1 MSIYRDDKKL
11 VSTAV
16 KHRVEFEVMG
26 DPAEMKFYKNCY
38 DVIFSRD
45 SLKHSDDKE
54 VLLNKMFRALRP
66 GGKLIMTDYCLGE
79 KDDWGEISE
88 EFEDYADDWDYKL
101 VTLDEQKQLLKNC
114 GFRHVEVFDRTKDYV
129 ELLEGHLES
138 LKKRKDQILLEYREA
153 DLQSICSEWSEKLEH
168 FIGGEQVWGYFTAK
182 KIFC

>member
-1 MSIYRDDKKL
+1 
-11 VSTAV
+11 
-16 KHRVEFEVMG
+16 
-26 DPAEMKFYKNCY
+26 
-38 DVIFSRD
+38 
-45 SLKHSDDKE
+45 
-54 VLLNKMFRALRP
+54 MFRALRP

-79 KDDWGEISE
+79 KVNVKKYIYYILLKYFIFWYKTKLKLILWHKQDDWGEISE

-138 LKKRKDQILLEYREA
+138 LKERKEQILMEYREA
-153 DLQSICSEWSEKLEH
+153 DLQSLCSEWLEKLEH

-182 KIFC
+182 KIFCWARI